1 MIELI
6 ERPRNA
12 LPVYI
17 PFATGPGGEK
27 VVIGPTIAASCVHVF
42 PPSVDL
48 QMPRPAS
55 ESPEAFA
62 SPVPA
67 CSVLLGA
74 SYVKVPIAFVP
85 KLSET
90 KVQLAPLP
98 ERALSVLQTPP
109 PAAPTQTRQRRLLQ
123 LGSIASAVTRP
134 EVKY

>member
-12 LPVYI
+12 LPVYV
-17 PFATGPGGEK
+17 PFGTAPGGEK
-27 VVIGPTIAASCVHVF
+27 VVMGPIIPASCVHVL
-42 PPSVDL
+42 PPSVDF

-67 CSVLLGA
+67 YRALFAA
-74 SYVKVPIAFVP
+74 SYVNVPIAFVP

-90 KVQLAPLP
+90 KVHLSPLP
-98 ERALSVLQTPP
+98 ERALSVLQTPR
-109 PAAPTQTRQRRLLQ
+109 PATA
-123 LGSIASAVTRP
+123 
-134 EVKY
+134 